1 MKIIQVMPEF
11 GLAGAEVMAENLAYG
26 LKAEGHEVLMISF
39 YCMHTAITDRLEK
52 NGVKIE
58 YLGKKKGFDLSIV
71 FKMRKIM
78 KQFKPDVVHT
88 HRYVMPYAFLA
99 SVGLNVKRVHTVH
112 NIAEKEVPSKQLPM
126 QKVLFKNFGV
136 IPVAITP
143 ITQKSIEA
151 YYGLNQK
158 EVPLV
163 YNGIDLTQCI
173 AKKNT
178 QIVSQVKILHVGRF
192 APQKNHEMMV
202 EAFADVVSDYPNCEL
217 DLVGDGDLVNNVRK
231 KVAELGIQEK
241 VHFVGLLDKVYEK
254 MSESDIFI
262 LPSKYEGMPITL
274 IEAMAT
280 GLPIVATAV
289 GGVPDMIEN
298 GKSGVLVGVSKEE
311 IADGIIAL
319 IRDAHLRETVSQG
332 AKHRAVQFSLENMTK
347 AYIDVYQQ

>member
-26 LKAEGHEVLMISF
+26 LKAEGHEVLIISF

-52 NGVKIE
+52 NGIRIE

-78 KQFKPDVVHT
+78 KKFRPDIVHT
-88 HRYVMPYAFLA
+88 HRYVLPYAFLA
-99 SVGLNVKRVHTVH
+99 SARLNVKRVHTVH
-112 NIAEKEVPSKQLPM
+112 NVAEKEVPQKQLPM
-126 QKVLFKNFGV
+126 QKVLFKKFGV

-143 ITQKSIEA
+143 LTQKSIED
-151 YYGLNQK
+151 YYGLNQS
-158 EVPLV
+158 EVTLV

-178 QIVSQVKILHVGRF
+178 QIDSQIKILHVGRF

-202 EAFADVVSDYPNCEL
+202 EAFADVVKDYPKCEL
-217 DLVGDGDLVNNVRK
+217 DLVGDGDLVDSVK
-231 KVAELGIQEK
+231 QKVTELGIEEK

-262 LPSKYEGMPITL
+262 LPSNYEGMPITL

-289 GGVPDMIEN
+289 GGVPDMIED
-298 GKSGVLVGVSKEE
+298 GKSGLLVGVTKDK
-311 IADGIIAL
+311 IAKGIVSL
-319 IRDAHLRETVSQG
+319 IEDAMLRETVSQG
-332 AKHRAVQFSLENMTK
+332 AKQRSVQFSMENMTR
-347 AYIDVYQQ
+347 AYISVYQQ

>member
-52 NGVKIE
+52 NGIKIE

-78 KQFKPDVVHT
+78 KQFEPDVVHT
-88 HRYVMPYAFLA
+88 HRYVLPYAFLA
-99 SVGLNVKRVHTVH
+99 SIGLNVKRVHTVH
-112 NIAEKEVPSKQLPM
+112 NIADKEVPSKQLPM
-126 QKVLFKNFGV
+126 QKVLFKKFGV

-143 ITQKSIEA
+143 ITQKSIET
-151 YYGLNQK
+151 YYGLNRK

-178 QIVSQVKILHVGRF
+178 QIVSRVKILHVGRF

-202 EAFADVVSDYPNCEL
+202 EAFADVVRDYPNSEL

-231 KVAELGIQEK
+231 KVTELGIQER

-298 GKSGVLVGVSKEE
+298 GKSGILVGVSKEE
-311 IADGIIAL
+311 ITKGIEDL
-319 IRDAHLRETVSQG
+319 IKDVKLRETVSNG
-332 AKHRAVQFSLENMTK
+332 ALRKAAQFSSENMTK
-347 AYIDVYQQ
+347 AYTKIYKS